1 MSGKCIDVQ
10 SVRAIFAGGGTGGH
24 LFPAIAIADEVK
36 KLDTGA
42 EILFIGTKDKIEARV
57 VPQCGYAFRTIWISG
72 FHRKFRIDNFLFP
85 LKVIISFMQSRSI
98 IQKYK
103 PDVVIG
109 TGGYVSGPVLRAAVS
124 MKIPTLI
131 QEQNSYPGVTTR
143 MLAERV
149 DELHLTFESSKK
161 YFSRKDRVFVSG
173 NPTRN
178 VLENVD
184 LVKASAY
191 FGFDREQKNKTLFVV
206 GGSLGAR
213 SINEAVQRHLDK
225 LIKNGFRILWQT
237 GKEYFSEALLAAKK
251 YSSNMISVHQFIDS
265 MDYAYAVADLVVCR
279 AGATT
284 LAELTRL
291 GKPAILVPY
300 PHAAANHQVENARS
314 LAERGAA
321 EILYDAEVSERLLQC
336 VLAVSEDKRLL
347 QMSAQSRKLG
357 KPGAAKK
364 IAEHILALSKLSHKG
379 KV

>member
-1 MSGKCIDVQ
+1 MPGL
-10 SVRAIFAGGGTGGH
+10 RAIFAGGGTGGH
-24 LFPAIAIADEVK
+24 LFPAIAVADELK
-36 KLDTGA
+36 KLDLGA
-42 EILFIGTKDKIEARV
+42 EILFVGTKDKIEARV

-72 FHRKFRIDNFLFP
+72 FHRSFRLGNFLFP
-85 LKVIISFMQSRSI
+85 LKVVISFMQARSI
-98 IQKYK
+98 IQKFK

-143 MLAERV
+143 MLADRV

-161 YFSRKDRVFVSG
+161 YFSQKDRVFVSG

-178 VLENVD
+178 TLENAD
-184 LVKASAY
+184 TEKASAY
-191 FGFDREQKNKTLFVV
+191 FGFDQAQNIKTLFVV

-213 SINEAVQRHLDK
+213 SINEAVRLHLDE
-225 LIKNGFRILWQT
+225 LIKDGFRILWQT
-237 GKEYFSEALLAAKK
+237 GKEYFPEASAAAKK
-251 YSSNMISVHQFIDS
+251 YSSNMISVHQFIDR

-300 PHAAANHQVENARS
+300 PHAAANHQVENARAMTES
-314 LAERGAA
+314 GAA

-347 QMSAQSRKLG
+347 QMSEQSRALG
-357 KPGAAKK
+357 KPNAARD
-364 IAEHILALSKLSHKG
+364 IAE
-379 KV
+379 

>member
-1 MSGKCIDVQ
+1 MSGKCIDVH

-24 LFPAIAIADEVK
+24 LFPAIAIADELK
-36 KLDTGA
+36 KLDPGA
-42 EILFIGTKDKIEARV
+42 EILFIGTAQKIEARV

-72 FHRKFRIDNFLFP
+72 FHRKFRVGNFLFP
-85 LKVIISFMQSRSI
+85 LKVVISFMQSRSI
-98 IQKYK
+98 IQEFK

-109 TGGYVSGPVLRAAVS
+109 TGGYVSGPVLRAAVM

-149 DELHLTFESSKK
+149 DELHLTFESSEK

-178 VLENVD
+178 ILENAD
-184 LVKASAY
+184 TEKASAY
-191 FGFDREQKNKTLFVV
+191 FGFDRAQKIKTLFVV

-213 SINEAVQRHLDK
+213 SINEAVQRHLDE

-237 GKEYFSEALLAAKK
+237 GKEYFPEASAAAKK
-251 YSSNMISVHQFIDS
+251 YSSNMISVHQFIDR

-300 PHAAANHQVENARS
+300 PQAAANHQVENARAM
-314 LAERGAA
+314 AEHGAA
-321 EILYDAEVSERLLQC
+321 EILYDAEVSERLLQS
-336 VLAVSEDKRLL
+336 VLAASEDTRLL

-357 KPGAAKK
+357 KPDAAKE
-364 IAEHILALSKLSHKG
+364 IGQHIIALSQHHNRT
-379 KV
+379 V

>member
-1 MSGKCIDVQ
+1 MAGL
-10 SVRAIFAGGGTGGH
+10 RAIFAGGGTGGH
-24 LFPAIAIADEVK
+24 LFPAIAIGDEIK
-36 KLDTGA
+36 KLVPNA
-42 EILFIGTKDKIEARV
+42 EILFVGTAQKIEARI

-72 FHRKFRIDNFLFP
+72 FHRSFRIGNLLFP
-85 LKVIISFMQSRSI
+85 LKVIISFMQARSI
-98 IQKYK
+98 IQEFK

-109 TGGYVSGPVLRAAVS
+109 TGGYVSGPVLRAAVM

-149 DELHLTFESSKK
+149 DELHLTFDSSKK
-161 YFSRKDRVFVSG
+161 YFSRKDGVFVSG

-178 VLENVD
+178 ALENAD
-184 LVKASAY
+184 TGKASAY
-191 FGFDREQKNKTLFVV
+191 FGFDRAQKIKTLLVV

-213 SINEAVQRHLDK
+213 SINEAVQRHLDEF
-225 LIKNGFRILWQT
+225 IKNGFRILWQT
-237 GKEYFSEALLAAKK
+237 GKEYFSEASVAAKK
-251 YSSNMISVHQFIDS
+251 YSSNMISVHQFIDR
-265 MDYAYAVADLVVCR
+265 MDYAYAVSDLVVCR

-300 PHAAANHQVENARS
+300 PQAAANHQVENARAM
-314 LAERGAA
+314 AEHGAA
-321 EILYDAEVSERLLQC
+321 EILYDAEVSERLLPC

-357 KPGAAKK
+357 KPDAAKE
-364 IAEHILALSKLSHKG
+364 IAQRIIALSQHHNRT
-379 KV
+379 V

>member
-1 MSGKCIDVQ
+1 VPGL
-10 SVRAIFAGGGTGGH
+10 RAIFAGGGTGGH
-24 LFPAIAIADEVK
+24 LFPAIAIADELK
-36 KLDTGA
+36 KLDPGA
-42 EILFIGTKDKIEARV
+42 EILFIGTEQKIEARV

-72 FHRKFRIDNFLFP
+72 FHRSFRIGNLLFP
-85 LKVIISFMQSRSI
+85 LKVIISFMQARSI
-98 IQKYK
+98 IQEFK

-109 TGGYVSGPVLRAAVS
+109 TGGYVSGPVLRAAVM

-161 YFSRKDRVFVSG
+161 YFPRKDRVFVSG

-178 VLENVD
+178 TLEHVD
-184 LVKASAY
+184 TEKASAY
-191 FGFDREQKNKTLFVV
+191 FGFDRAQKIKTLLVV

-213 SINEAVQRHLDK
+213 SINEAVQRHLDE
-225 LIKNGFRILWQT
+225 LIRSGFRILWQT
-237 GKEYFSEALLAAKK
+237 GKEYFPEASAAAKK
-251 YSSNMISVHQFIDS
+251 YTSNMISVHQFIDR

-300 PHAAANHQVENARS
+300 PHAAANHQVENARAM
-314 LAERGAA
+314 AEHGAA
-321 EILYDAEVSERLLQC
+321 EILYDGEVSERLLPC
-336 VLAVSEDKRLL
+336 VSTVSEDKRLL

-357 KPGAAKK
+357 KPDAAKE
-364 IAEHILALSKLSHKG
+364 IAQRIIALSQHQNRT
-379 KV
+379 V